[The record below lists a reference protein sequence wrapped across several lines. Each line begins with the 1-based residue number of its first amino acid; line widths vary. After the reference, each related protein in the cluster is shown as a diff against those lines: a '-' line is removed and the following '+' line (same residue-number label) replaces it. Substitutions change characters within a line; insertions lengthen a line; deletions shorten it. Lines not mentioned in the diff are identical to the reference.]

1 MAQTATKTAT
11 STLSANLGQLPI
23 LKHYSQSEIATKV
36 DNFRKGEKG
45 MYNVIKY
52 GLIATAAWGIWTY
65 VLPKAFMALGQVI
78 ALVLTGAI
86 LVGAVIL
93 APLFVKA
100 IRKLA
105 RGLHK
110 MLIKYDPFGQLEEEK
125 QKMIDNQTTFR
136 IAKGG
141 IDKIKNEMEN
151 EASICEANAEKAQKD
166 VLKLQAK
173 ANKIKSEMDDMVAKM
188 GKAAEGED
196 LYVQLASD
204 LQKTTADAARII
216 NKMQQDA
223 DFVQKYGS
231 RANVMKKMS
240 QKLTMVETAM
250 EIKIA
255 DFDATIEMLKK
266 DYAFGQKA
274 NQATTAAKNAML
286 FSKGWEF
293 DYAMDVVTSTIAA
306 DIAMTSGNLK
316 DITALTANYSLDS
329 DDLYNNLNEIA
340 DKIKVGAVQI
350 PEAKQYSNPNY
361 RLTQSDVAKS
371 GGFGDMF

>member
-23 LKHYSQSEIATKV
+23 LKHYNNSEIATKI
-36 DNFRKGEKG
+36 DTFRKGEKG
-45 MYNVIKY
+45 LYNIIKY

-65 VLPKAFMALGQVI
+65 VLPKAFMALGQVL
-78 ALVLTGAI
+78 ALVATAGI

-93 APLFVKA
+93 APLFVKGV
-100 IRKLA
+100 RKLA

-110 MLIKYDPFGQLEEEK
+110 LFIKWDPFGQLEEEK
-125 QKMIDNQTTFR
+125 QKMVDNQQTFR
-136 IAKGG
+136 IAKSG
-141 IDKIKNEMEN
+141 IDKIKGEMEN
-151 EASICEANAEKAQKD
+151 EARVCEARAQDGQKN

-173 ANKIKSEMDDMVAKM
+173 AGKIKAEMDDMVAKM

-196 LYVQLASD
+196 LYVSLASD
-204 LQKTTADAARII
+204 LQKVTADAARII
-216 NKMQQDA
+216 NKMQQDS
-223 DFVQKYGS
+223 DFVQKYGT
-231 RANVMKKMS
+231 RANVMKKLS
-240 QKLTMVETAM
+240 QKLVMVETAM

-266 DYAFGQKA
+266 DYEFGQKA
-274 NQATTAAKNAML
+274 NQATSAAKNAML

-361 RLTQSDVAKS
+361 RLTQDDKAKS
-371 GGFGDMF
+371 SNFGEMF